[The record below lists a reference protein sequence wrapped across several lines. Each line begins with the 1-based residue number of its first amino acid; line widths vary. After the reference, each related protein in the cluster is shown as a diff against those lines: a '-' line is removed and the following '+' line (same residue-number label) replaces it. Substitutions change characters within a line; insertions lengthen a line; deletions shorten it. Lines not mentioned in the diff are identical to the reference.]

1 MILVMTAA
9 VPITC
14 TFSSPQ
20 ATAAFAARIAPLLRP
35 GDTLL
40 LDGEIGTGKTHFAR
54 AIIQAR
60 LATVGRAEDV
70 PSPTYTLV
78 QAYTDGI
85 VDLLH
90 ADLFRLT
97 TPEDV
102 FDLGLDDAFREAV
115 CIVERPDRLAGHRLN
130 EALLIKFETR
140 NEPGIR
146 VLTFYAT
153 AQRWS
158 QLLPLFESVTT
169 SDVAHA

>member
-1 MILVMTAA
+1 MTAA
-9 VPITC
+9 FPITC

-20 ATAAFAARIAPLLRP
+20 ATAAFAARLAPFLRP

-78 QAYTDGI
+78 QTYTDGI
-85 VDLLH
+85 TDILH

-102 FDLGLDDAFREAV
+102 FDLGLDDAFSEAV
-115 CIVERPDRLAGHRLN
+115 CIVEWPDRLAGHRPN
-130 EALLIKFETR
+130 GAILIKFETR
-140 NEPGIR
+140 NEPSVR
-146 VLTFYAT
+146 VLTFHAT

-158 QLLPLFESVTT
+158 QLLPLFESVNT
-169 SDVAHA
+169 SDVAHV